1 MVCERYIPN
10 KQCLGVGLLFFGRIK
25 TLAFA
30 ALLATTCAASAETDI
45 SAVFSPSTDD
55 LRDRLISSSLVLQA
69 ERDGTTDTQELLAA
83 ARADYERL
91 LAVLYDAGHFGGQIS
106 VLVDGREAA
115 TIPPLDSPDQIN
127 TIRLRVDVGPVYRF
141 SNATIGPLAAQTE
154 LPEEFRRGA
163 IARTGEI
170 RNAASAAID
179 GWRSNGNALA
189 DIGGQQ
195 ITARHE
201 ENRVAANIVVEPGPV
216 LAFGDISIRGNK
228 DVRTKRIETIAG
240 LTPGERFDPDE
251 ITRAERRLRRTG
263 TFRSV
268 VVNEGETASPDGTLP
283 LTIEVAEQTPRRFGF
298 GAEYSTIDGVRLTG
312 FWLHRNFLGGAERFR
327 VDSEIA
333 GIGGETGGIDYGID
347 LRYERPATPR
357 ADVDLFAE
365 IGFERLN
372 EPDFQSRTGE
382 FTLGFTRYAD
392 DDLVVT
398 FGLGYLYS
406 EVEDDFGNE
415 TYSLITLPLSATRDR
430 RDDTLDPTKG
440 VYFKA
445 EATPFYGLGS
455 TESGAQFKLDARG
468 YRTFGETV
476 PVTAAL
482 RLQFGSLVGPSLTE
496 SPPFYRFYS
505 GGGGTVRGQD
515 YQSLAVDVGAD
526 RTGGRSFLGLSGEA
540 RVRVTDAITMVGFY
554 DWGFV
559 AAESFADGGGESHA
573 GAGLGLRYNTGIGP
587 IRLDLAT
594 PVSGDTDAS
603 DFYIYVGIGQAF

>member
-1 MVCERYIPN
+1 MDGV
-10 KQCLGVGLLFFGRIK
+10 LGVGLLFLGRIR
-25 TLAFA
+25 TLAIAGVLAMTGA
-30 ALLATTCAASAETDI
+30 ANAQTEI
-45 SAVFSPSTDD
+45 SAIFSPSSED
-55 LRDRLISSSLVLQA
+55 LRNRLIASSLILQA

-115 TIPPLDSPDQIN
+115 SIPPLESPDQIDS
-127 TIRLRVDVGPVYRF
+127 IALRIDIGPIYRF
-141 SNATIGPLAAQTE
+141 SEASIGPLAAQTE
-154 LPEEFRRGA
+154 LPEAFSRGA
-163 IARTGEI
+163 VASTGAIRDAARVAVE
-170 RNAASAAID
+170 
-179 GWRSNGNALA
+179 GWRSNGYALA
-189 DIGGQQ
+189 EVDGQQ
-195 ITARHE
+195 ITARHA
-201 ENRVAANIVVEPGPV
+201 ENSVGARILVEPGPV
-216 LAFGDISIRGNK
+216 LAFGEVEIRGNS
-228 DVRTKRIETIAG
+228 DVRTSRIDTIAG
-240 LTPGERFDPDE
+240 LTPGERFDPEE
-251 ITRAERRLRRTG
+251 ITAAERRLRRTG

-268 VVNEGETASPDGTLP
+268 VINESDVALADGTLP

-327 VDSEIA
+327 VDGEIA
-333 GIGGETGGIDYGID
+333 GIAGETGGVDYGID

-365 IGFERLN
+365 TGFERLS
-372 EPDFQSRTGE
+372 EPDFQSNTGE

-406 EVEDDFGNE
+406 EVDDDFGNE

-430 RDDTLDPTKG
+430 RDNPLDPTKG

-445 EATPFYGLGS
+445 EATPFYGLSG

-515 YQSLAVDVGAD
+515 YQSLAVDVGGD

-540 RVRVTDAITMVGFY
+540 RARITDAITLVGFY

-559 AAESFADGGGESHA
+559 AAESFADGGGETHA

-587 IRLDLAT
+587 IRLDLAM
-594 PVSGDTDAS
+594 PVSGDADAS